1 MIESEPIQAEIAD
14 SEPEQVIDEKKGT
27 FIRLSPD
34 SKQILDSAKKMM
46 AKVSARQRTYSG
58 VIEKLLEYYRAQKT
72 DVQTKILTGE
82 VSNPLKEAEDLL
94 ARLHRAQHAFE
105 TRRYYFAIKT
115 YNAIA
120 DTLKG
125 NNSSPELMDVCHF
138 RLAHCWNQLSGTLR
152 TEALSPEKGMNKLT
166 PELYKLAI
174 RAIDTAL
181 VHLDRLRDGDDDF
194 MAQIKNYN
202 FACCYSLK
210 AQYLVESTLDPEEED
225 GPLRSLSEAQEK
237 PKQTERLWNIS
248 VGKNEIDK
256 GSEAEK
262 AAINALDW
270 LRKIGAPNH
279 GTGEITPQKKS
290 KLKSENIWIVETAK
304 EDPDLLFLRSTT
316 GWEKAFK
323 DWAKDSLEEA
333 SIVEAIHGLLEE
345 EKQRKWQ

>member
-1 MIESEPIQAEIAD
+1 MIDSEPIQAEIAD
-14 SEPEQVIDEKKGT
+14 SEPEQEVIDGKKGT

-34 SKQILDSAKKMM
+34 SKRILNSAKEMM

-58 VIEKLLEYYRAQKT
+58 VIEKLLEYYQSQKT
-72 DVQTKILTGE
+72 EVQTKILTGE

-105 TRRYYFAIKT
+105 TKRYYFAIKT

-166 PELYKLAI
+166 PELYRLAI
-174 RAIDTAL
+174 GAIDMAL
-181 VHLDRLRDGDDDF
+181 AHLDRLRDGDDDF

-210 AQYLVESTLDPEEED
+210 AQYLVEFTLDPEE
-225 GPLRSLSEAQEK
+225 GPLRSLSEARTKPEK
-237 PKQTERLWNIS
+237 TEELWNIS
-248 VGKNEIDK
+248 VGKNEIGK
-256 GSEAEK
+256 GSEADK

-270 LRKIGAPNH
+270 LRKIGVTSQ
-279 GTGEITPQKKS
+279 GTDELTPQKNS

-304 EDPDLLFLRSTT
+304 VDPDLLFLRSSS
-316 GWEKAFK
+316 GWEKVFK
-323 DWAKDSLEEA
+323 DWARESLADA
-333 SIVEAIHGLLEE
+333 SIVQAIHGLLEE
-345 EKQRKWQ
+345 EKRKWQ